1 MEDLGKRPVDV
12 LAEVL
17 SLFVLLMCCQ
27 SLTLDGSELRLQGDV
42 SHGYSL
48 C

>member
-17 SLFVLLMCCQ
+17 SVFVLLMRCQ
-27 SLTLDGSELRLQGDV
+27 FLKLDVSELRLQGDV

>member
-17 SLFVLLMCCQ
+17 SIFVLLMHCQ
-27 SLTLDGSELRLQGDV
+27 FLKLDGSELKLQEDV